1 MKCTTGRGAVLAIA
15 MAVALTGTASCTS
28 SESSEPSGKPTGARK
43 TASAHLPA
51 LRSAERATER
61 AASARV
67 RSTTVM
73 GTQLSIRAEG
83 VLGWGEHLTG
93 TATITYTG
101 GTTAETM
108 RDLGV
113 TSMRARYLSDAY
125 YAHLGDAFARKTGGK
140 HWLKYAYKDLEALDG
155 GGVGFADQMRNTT
168 PDESVKL
175 LMDSGD
181 IREVGEETVDGQRT
195 THYSGTVR
203 VEDVT
208 DTRLKSQLQQAGVTS
223 QTVDIWVDDRNLLVK
238 KVEQGRMATGRLTQT
253 AHYSDYGV
261 KVSVDRPPAADT
273 QDFRDLLSKENG
285 ATGDS

>member
-1 MKCTTGRGAVLAIA
+1 MKCTTGRGTVLAIA
-15 MAVALTGTASCTS
+15 MAVALTGTAACTS
-28 SESSEPSGKPTGARK
+28 SESSEPSGKPTEARR
-43 TASAHLPA
+43 TSSAHLDA

-67 RSTTVM
+67 RTTTVM
-73 GTQLSIRAEG
+73 GSQLSIRAEG
-83 VLGWGEHLTG
+83 VLGWGDHLTG

-125 YAHLGDAFARKTGGK
+125 YAHLGDAFARRIDGR

-175 LMDSGD
+175 LMDAEE
-181 IREVGEETVDGQRT
+181 IREVGEESVDGQRV

-203 VEDVT
+203 VQDVT
-208 DTRLKSQLQQAGVTS
+208 DTLLKTQLQQAGVTS
-223 QTVDIWVDDRNLLVK
+223 QTVDIWIDDRNLLVK
-238 KVEQGRMATGRLTQT
+238 KVEQGQMATGRLTQT
-253 AHYSDYGV
+253 VHYSDYGV
-261 KVSVDRPPAADT
+261 KVSVERPPAADT
-273 QDFRDLLSKENG
+273 QDFRDLLSKKNG
-285 ATGDS
+285 AAGDS